1 MTTVLAVQGDG
12 WAIVGFDSLVS
23 DDNGRTFI
31 LAQGSSKV
39 AKNGPYLLGA
49 AGDLRAINILAH
61 AFTPPK
67 PGNLVGSRLD
77 RFITSKF
84 VPELRSCFEDHGYA
98 AREAKE
104 RATYGGVIIAV
115 INGVI
120 YEIDEDYSWIRD
132 ASGIYAAG
140 TGGDFAMGALHAM
153 IESTE
158 TSQLQIDK
166 AKRMVKEAI
175 SIAIRLDASS
185 GGAVHLVHQVS
196 PT

>member
-1 MTTVLAVQGDG
+1 VTTVLAVQGDG

-31 LAQGSSKV
+31 LGQGSSKV

-67 PGNLVGSRLD
+67 PGNLVGARLD

-98 AREAKE
+98 ARETKE
-104 RATYGGVIIAV
+104 RATHGSVILAA

-132 ASGIYAAG
+132 ASGVYAAG
-140 TGGDFAMGALHAM
+140 TGGDFAMGALYAM
-153 IESTE
+153 LGDSTA
-158 TSQLQIDK
+158 SIVQIDK
-166 AKRMVKEAI
+166 AKKMIREAI
-175 SIAIRLDASS
+175 TIAISLDSSS
-185 GGAVHLVHQVS
+185 GGTVHLMQQVS
-196 PT
+196 PV

>member
-12 WAIVGFDSLVS
+12 WAVVGFDSLVS

-31 LAQGSSKV
+31 LGQGSSKV

-49 AGDLRAINILAH
+49 AGDVRAINILAH

-67 PGNLVGSRLD
+67 PGNVVGARLD

-98 AREAKE
+98 SRELKE
-104 RATYGGVIIAV
+104 RATHGSVVLAA

-120 YEIDEDYSWIRD
+120 YEIDEDYSWVRD

-140 TGGDFAMGALHAM
+140 TGGDFAMGALYAM
-153 IESTE
+153 LGDQQVSNVP
-158 TSQLQIDK
+158 IDK
-166 AKRMVKEAI
+166 AKKMIRDAI
-175 SIAIRLDASS
+175 SISIRLDAGS
-185 GGAVHLVHQVS
+185 GGAVHLMHQIS
-196 PT
+196 PV

>member
-12 WAIVGFDSLVS
+12 WAVVGFDSLVS
-23 DDNGRTFI
+23 DDNGRTFV
-31 LAQGSSKV
+31 LGQGSSKV

-49 AGDLRAINILAH
+49 AGDVRAINILAH

-67 PGNLVGSRLD
+67 PGNIVGARLD

-98 AREAKE
+98 SRELKE
-104 RATYGGVIIAV
+104 RATHGSVVLAA

-120 YEIDEDYSWIRD
+120 YEIDEDYSWVRD

-140 TGGDFAMGALHAM
+140 TGGDFAMGALYAM
-153 IESTE
+153 LGEQTASNVA
-158 TSQLQIDK
+158 IDK
-166 AKRMVKEAI
+166 VKKMIKEAI

-185 GGAVHLVHQVS
+185 GGTVHLMNQTS
-196 PT
+196 PV

>member
-1 MTTVLAVQGDG
+1 M
-12 WAIVGFDSLVS
+12 GFDSLVS

-31 LAQGSSKV
+31 LGQGSSKV

-49 AGDLRAINILAH
+49 AGDVRAINILAH

-67 PGNLVGSRLD
+67 PGNVVGARLD

-98 AREAKE
+98 SRELKE
-104 RATYGGVIIAV
+104 RATHGSVVLAA

-120 YEIDEDYSWIRD
+120 YEIDEDYSWVRD

-140 TGGDFAMGALHAM
+140 TGGAFAMGALHAM
-153 IESTE
+153 LGDQQVSNVP
-158 TSQLQIDK
+158 IDK
-166 AKRMVKEAI
+166 AKKMIRDAI
-175 SIAIRLDASS
+175 SISIRLDAGS
-185 GGAVHLVHQVS
+185 GGAVHLMHQIS
-196 PT
+196 PV